1 MHISSISA
9 LILDIL
15 AIYSPIWLC
24 LRQDAAVGL
33 RSYTYYAD
41 GPIIANYMFLCLQKM
56 RISLTQA
63 LIFDIAAVYCPDM
76 LCFSMMFLK
85 LSSTLHIGLMAF

>member
-1 MHISSISA
+1 MRQNAISEGVIAEVHCMHISSISA

-41 GPIIANYMFLCLQKM
+41 GPIIAN
-56 RISLTQA
+56 
-63 LIFDIAAVYCPDM
+63 
-76 LCFSMMFLK
+76 
-85 LSSTLHIGLMAF
+85 